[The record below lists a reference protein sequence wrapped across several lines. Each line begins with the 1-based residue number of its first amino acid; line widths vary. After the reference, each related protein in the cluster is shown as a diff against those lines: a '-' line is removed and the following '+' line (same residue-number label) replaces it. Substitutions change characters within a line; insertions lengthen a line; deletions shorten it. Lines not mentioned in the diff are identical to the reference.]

1 VLSLGWLAPAVLG
14 GAVATYAFDDH
25 APLWARLAAG
35 VPLGLVVFGLAGF
48 CLASWLGLSP
58 AVVGLAAGV
67 AALPV
72 VLLARTDLRQKLGD
86 DLRLAMQAV
95 VAAVRRPR
103 LATGCGM
110 VGAWALTAL
119 LWRVYQRAM
128 IAGPAGISTGVDHN
142 LGDLPFHL
150 GIVMGF
156 VRGQNFPPQHPEL
169 SGVQLT
175 YPFLVDFVTALLVTV
190 GEPLAR
196 AVFVVNLALALALA
210 ALLYRLARL
219 LTGSP
224 LAAGLAPW
232 LLFLSGGTGFWLCL
246 KDAASTGAGLRQF
259 PLHLPRNY
267 TILPTGE
274 YRWGNALTT
283 LLVPQRSLL
292 LGLPLALVVITL
304 WWQAVNA
311 EEKRARRLLAGAGCL
326 AGLLPLAHVHSL
338 TVLLATAACLALL
351 FGRWRAWAAFFGAAL
366 LLAVPQVV
374 WLARGASVQT
384 RNFLAWQVGWDRGQ
398 QNPLWFWLLNAGL
411 FLPLLGLAL
420 LLGRRL
426 VPLQAIRFSA
436 PFLLWFLIPNL
447 FRLSPWIW
455 DNVKF
460 LIYWY
465 LASIPLVAL
474 LLARLAGLGW
484 PGRLAAAALAAGL
497 MLSGGL
503 DVWRVVSGAIDYP
516 IFDRDSLAAADAIAG
531 ATPPQALVLRAP
543 TFNSPVLLSGRRSL
557 LGYPGHIWSQGV
569 DGGRR
574 EEEIRLMY
582 QAGPAGTGL
591 LVHHGI
597 RYVLVGPQER
607 SLGPLNEPF
616 FERFRKLV
624 EHGPYTLYDLHTPR

>member
-1 VLSLGWLAPAVLG
+1 MLSLGWLAPVVLG
-14 GAVATYAFDDH
+14 GAVATYAFDDD

-48 CLASWLGLSP
+48 CLASWFGLSP

-72 VLLARTDLRQKLGD
+72 VLLVRTDLRQRSGD
-86 DLRLAMQAV
+86 DLRLARQAV
-95 VAAVRRPR
+95 VAAVRHPR
-103 LATGCGM
+103 LAAWCGM
-110 VGAWALTAL
+110 GGALALTAL
-119 LWRVYQRAM
+119 LWRVYHRAM

-169 SGVQLT
+169 SGVRLT
-175 YPFLVDFVTALLVTV
+175 YPFLVDFVTALLVTI

-196 AVFVVNLALALALA
+196 PVFAINLILALALA
-210 ALLYRLARL
+210 ALLYRLTRL

-246 KDAASTGAGLRQF
+246 KDAASAGTGLRQF
-259 PLHLPRNY
+259 LLHLPRNY

-304 WWQAVNA
+304 WWQAMNA
-311 EEKRARRLLAGAGCL
+311 DAKRARRLLAGAGCL
-326 AGLLPLAHVHSL
+326 AGLLPLVHLHSL
-338 TVLLATAACLALL
+338 ALLLATAACLALL
-351 FGRWRAWAAFFGAAL
+351 FRGWRAWAAFFGAAL
-366 LLAVPQVV
+366 LLALPQVV
-374 WLARGASVQT
+374 WLARGASVQA
-384 RNFLAWQVGWDRGQ
+384 RSFLAWQVGWDRGQ

-426 VPLQAIRFSA
+426 VPRQTTRFCV

-455 DNVKF
+455 DNVKL

-474 LLARLAGLGW
+474 LLARLAGRAWL
-484 PGRLAAAALAAGL
+484 GRLAAMILAAGL
-497 MLSGGL
+497 VLSGAL
-503 DVWRVVSGAIDYP
+503 DVWRVASGAVDYP
-516 IFDRDSLAAADAIAG
+516 IFDRNGLAMAEAIAA
-531 ATPPQALVLRAP
+531 ATPPGALVLRAP
-543 TFNSPVLLSGRRSL
+543 SFNSPVLLSGRRSL
-557 LGYPGHIWSQGV
+557 LGYPGHIWSQGL

-582 QAGPAGTGL
+582 QAGPTGL
-591 LVHHGI
+591 GLLDRHHV

-616 FERFRKLV
+616 FAGLRKLAQ
-624 EHGPYTLYDLHTPR
+624 HGPYTLYDLRDPP